1 LRTQLFINNQWV
13 SSDQTFDAINPA
25 TGEVITAVASAQKS
39 HIDMA
44 VEAAQNALEHP
55 GWANISTAKRQQI
68 MLEFAAKIDANAQD
82 LAYIEGLDNGKSIGA
97 AMYDVGFV
105 ATLMRYYAGKTI
117 DGKAVPRND
126 QNNLVTTRYEPVGVC
141 GLITPW
147 NFPILMTAFKMAP
160 MLASGSTGV
169 FKPSELA
176 CLSTIKLAELWSQ
189 IDDVPPGV
197 INICQGVGPE
207 AGEALVD
214 HLGVSKIGF
223 TGSTAVAKR
232 IMGRANVNMKRLNL
246 EAGGKSPLIIFDDAD
261 LQKAAGTTFFAG
273 FLNSGQFCGQ
283 PSRIFVHEKVHDQV
297 VEMITGMTKAAVK
310 LGAFDEEGVTH
321 GPLISEPQM
330 NKVLAFIAK
339 GKEEGA
345 TLVTGGNRLDRP
357 GYFVEPTIFTD
368 VEDHMTIAREEIFG
382 PVLSVF
388 KFSDA
393 DEVIRRANDTPY
405 GLTGSVFTSN
415 MTTAQKVATGVK
427 AGFMHVNTYF
437 AIGPE
442 VPFGGMKN
450 SGFGRELG
458 EDGLKNFL
466 EAKTIVYDFN

>member
-1 LRTQLFINNQWV
+1 
-13 SSDQTFDAINPA
+13 
-25 TGEVITAVASAQKS
+25 
-39 HIDMA
+39 
-44 VEAAQNALEHP
+44 
-55 GWANISTAKRQQI
+55 
-68 MLEFAAKIDANAQD
+68 
-82 LAYIEGLDNGKSIGA
+82 
-97 AMYDVGFV
+97 
-105 ATLMRYYAGKTI
+105 
-117 DGKAVPRND
+117 
-126 QNNLVTTRYEPVGVC
+126 
-141 GLITPW
+141 
-147 NFPILMTAFKMAP
+147 
-160 MLASGSTGV
+160 
-169 FKPSELA
+169 
-176 CLSTIKLAELWSQ
+176 
-189 IDDVPPGV
+189 
-197 INICQGVGPE
+197 
-207 AGEALVD
+207 
-214 HLGVSKIGF
+214 
-223 TGSTAVAKR
+223 
-232 IMGRANVNMKRLNL
+232 
-246 EAGGKSPLIIFDDAD
+246 
-261 LQKAAGTTFFAG
+261 
-273 FLNSGQFCGQ
+273 
-283 PSRIFVHEKVHDQV
+283 
-297 VEMITGMTKAAVK
+297 MITGMTKQAVK

>member
-1 LRTQLFINNQWV
+1 M
-13 SSDQTFDAINPA
+13 
-25 TGEVITAVASAQKS
+25 G
-39 HIDMA
+39 
-44 VEAAQNALEHP
+44 
-55 GWANISTAKRQQI
+55 
-68 MLEFAAKIDANAQD
+68 
-82 LAYIEGLDNGKSIGA
+82 
-97 AMYDVGFV
+97 
-105 ATLMRYYAGKTI
+105 
-117 DGKAVPRND
+117 
-126 QNNLVTTRYEPVGVC
+126 
-141 GLITPW
+141 
-147 NFPILMTAFKMAP
+147 
-160 MLASGSTGV
+160 
-169 FKPSELA
+169 
-176 CLSTIKLAELWSQ
+176 
-189 IDDVPPGV
+189 
-197 INICQGVGPE
+197 
-207 AGEALVD
+207 GEALVD

-223 TGSTAVAKR
+223 TGSTVVAKR

-321 GPLISEPQM
+321 GLLISEPQM

-415 MTTAQKVATGVK
+415 MTTAQKVATEELRLW
-427 AGFMHVNTYF
+427 AGT
-437 AIGPE
+437 
-442 VPFGGMKN
+442 GG
-450 SGFGRELG
+450 GWLEELSRSQ
-458 EDGLKNFL
+458 DNR
-466 EAKTIVYDFN
+466 I